1 MPGLGT
7 KITKFTSVIVVNLKY
22 LYRDTV
28 LFSDCFGYK
37 SIFSHCLHTFVPP
50 FLLSSGIFC
59 LFSVCIGFLP
69 LELTRFP
76 LFWKTLPLVGSKASL
91 SCQICRLYGS
101 HTYLYLL
108 FVCLFVSHSR
118 NLLFLPQSS
127 IAFSWLSF
135 SLTSLQDFAVEQW
148 PLEILPHCPHSSYLS
163 DCTFSFFKLFSQHL
177 NVVLL
182 PAFSP
187 LIFLLQSLPPT
198 ISLWDCCSENVLP
211 NQRSRTQ
218 PSC

>member
-101 HTYLYLL
+101 HTLSPVCL
-108 FVCLFVSHSR
+108 FVCLFRIPIICYFRHSPLLPFLALLLLNFFAGFRSWAVASR
-118 NLLFLPQSS
+118 NSSTLSPLLLPL
-127 IAFSWLSF
+127 WL
-135 SLTSLQDFAVEQW
+135 
-148 PLEILPHCPHSSYLS
+148 YL
-163 DCTFSFFKLFSQHL
+163 LFSQAL
-177 NVVLL
+177 F
-182 PAFSP
+182 PASECGPSP
-187 LIFLLQSLPPT
+187 SI
-198 ISLWDCCSENVLP
+198 
-211 NQRSRTQ
+211 
-218 PSC
+218 